1 MILEPFVLRGSATE
15 NNWKDFGETVPKIA
29 KIAKKI
35 AFEANAIFIPLQEK
49 FDEFAS
55 KTKAELWLYDG
66 VHPTSAGHELI
77 AREWLNYF
85 KKI

>member
-1 MILEPFVLRGSATE
+1 MHLTLEQIKSITQGAERIE
-15 NNWKDFGETVPKIA
+15 QN
-29 KIAKKI
+29 
-35 AFEANAIFIPLQEK
+35 IPLQEK
-49 FDEFAS
+49 FDELAI

-85 KKI
+85 KKFE